1 MKNIAKTIA
10 KYQEEVKIIE
20 NSNKKEEQKI
30 RENIQLTKD
39 CLHNL
44 RLQLRQAV
52 FNGKES
58 EINFFKYQKPL
69 VYGNLKFFVAV
80 LTYLTEKPNGCLKEQ
95 KEFLSDSFKKMEA
108 KKKRNI
114 EFFKYYQHNENCL
127 DDKYFVRG
135 NNQLELFSNVLH
147 LDSDPEFST
156 SHDIKAAEVIAYEL
170 MAEYY
175 ANALVKL
182 KQKSEVPAVQFV
194 KPEILNNLSWT
205 ASKTDLVELIYALNA
220 AGAVKNG
227 QAEIKKMAQICK
239 ELFGIDLKNF
249 YKTYGEIKA
258 RNEDELTKFL
268 DHLKESLTRKVES
281 EL

>member
-1 MKNIAKTIA
+1 MRNIAITIA
-10 KYQEEVKIIE
+10 KYQEDVKIIE
-20 NSNKKEEQKI
+20 NSNKKDEQKI

-58 EINFFKYQKPL
+58 EINFFKCQKPL

-80 LTYLTEKPNGCLKEQ
+80 LTYLSERPNGCLKEQ
-95 KEFLSDSFKKMEA
+95 KEFLSESFKKMEA

-175 ANALVKL
+175 TNALVKL

-268 DHLKESLTRKVES
+268 DHLKVCLIRKIES